1 MMFEGNRFSRKG
13 YLYKNFVMSAILSE
27 GVKPTLAEL
36 EKFEEAPEGMSIEVA
51 AGEKEEM
58 HNFTNGD
65 RVEVIEGELLN
76 LQGTVTKIEGTKI
89 TIMPKHDDLKEA
101 LEFQSNELKKYFAQV
116 RKKNISCIIFNRQCL
131 MEEAVLLLRAVK
143 TILS

>member
-1 MMFEGNRFSRKG
+1 MFCRKG

-65 RVEVIEGELLN
+65 RVEVVEGELLN

-116 RKKNISCIIFNRQCL
+116 KPFVPFDGINLFRLSPSYEYINAEVSRIF
-131 MEEAVLLLRAVK
+131 
-143 TILS
+143 

>member
-1 MMFEGNRFSRKG
+1 
-13 YLYKNFVMSAILSE
+13 MSAILSE

-36 EKFEEAPEGMSIEVA
+36 EKFEESPEGMSIEVA
-51 AGEKEEM
+51 AGEKEDM

-76 LQGTVTKIEGTKI
+76 LQGTVTKIDGTKI

-116 RKKNISCIIFNRQCL
+116 KATHSTFQYDTRGLNNS
-131 MEEAVLLLRAVK
+131 
-143 TILS
+143 

>member
-1 MMFEGNRFSRKG
+1 MPIYTKYMCVCRKG

-65 RVEVIEGELLN
+65 RVEVVEGELLN

-116 RKKNISCIIFNRQCL
+116 RRRRSLATLFLFQPAACLAADISYY
-131 MEEAVLLLRAVK
+131 
-143 TILS
+143 

>member
-116 RKKNISCIIFNRQCL
+116 RKN
-131 MEEAVLLLRAVK
+131 
-143 TILS
+143 

>member
-1 MMFEGNRFSRKG
+1 
-13 YLYKNFVMSAILSE
+13 MSAILSE

-36 EKFEEAPEGMSIEVA
+36 EKFEESPEGMSIEVA
-51 AGEKEEM
+51 AGEKEDM

-76 LQGTVTKIEGTKI
+76 LQGTVTKIDGTKI

-116 RKKNISCIIFNRQCL
+116 KGKDKSCISI
-131 MEEAVLLLRAVK
+131 
-143 TILS
+143 